1 MRRIDEWSWRVAVV
15 LLAALAAASCIS
27 PPERQSY
34 PLYPGPP
41 LPTAGIAVLR
51 LGDAKVARI
60 DGLTAAQGDWTE
72 VHLLPGRGGP
82 RGKNRLPWLAS
93 PAPGNPTMRSIPPGI
108 RHVVQALTP
117 ATGHAA
123 CAGCSSSSAAPRP
136 PPAQVETTA

>member
-60 DGLTAAQGDWTE
+60 DGLTAAEGDWTE
-72 VHLLPGRGGP
+72 VHLLPGRHRIEWTDRHTEDGSTQAT
-82 RGKNRLPWLAS
+82 LAGRDEIRRIVVELEAGHTYS
-93 PAPGNPTMRSIPPGI
+93 LRS
-108 RHVVQALTP
+108 RHGDALID
-117 ATGHAA
+117 
-123 CAGCSSSSAAPRP
+123 
-136 PPAQVETTA
+136 ETTARPVPALPWTEP

>member
-1 MRRIDEWSWRVAVV
+1 VRRIDEWSWRVAVV

-60 DGLTAAQGDWTE
+60 DGLTAAEGDWTE
-72 VHLLPGRGGP
+72 VHLLPGRHRIEWTDRRAEDGS
-82 RGKNRLPWLAS
+82 NQATLAGRDDIRRIVVELEAGHTYS
-93 PAPGNPTMRSIPPGI
+93 LRS
-108 RHVVQALTP
+108 RHGDALID
-117 ATGHAA
+117 
-123 CAGCSSSSAAPRP
+123 
-136 PPAQVETTA
+136 ETTARPVPALPWTEP

>member
-1 MRRIDEWSWRVAVV
+1 VRRIDEWSWRVAVV

-60 DGLTAAQGDWTE
+60 DGLTAAEGDWTE
-72 VHLLPGRGGP
+72 VHLLPGRHRIEWTDRHAEDGSTQAT
-82 RGKNRLPWLAS
+82 LAGRDDIRRIVVELEAGHTYS
-93 PAPGNPTMRSIPPGI
+93 LRS
-108 RHVVQALTP
+108 RHGDALID
-117 ATGHAA
+117 
-123 CAGCSSSSAAPRP
+123 
-136 PPAQVETTA
+136 ETTARPVPALPWTEP

>member
-72 VHLLPGRGGP
+72 VHLLPGRHRIEWTDRHGEDGSTQATLAG
-82 RGKNRLPWLAS
+82 RDDIRRLVVELEAGHTYS
-93 PAPGNPTMRSIPPGI
+93 LRS
-108 RHVVQALTP
+108 RHGDALID
-117 ATGHAA
+117 
-123 CAGCSSSSAAPRP
+123 
-136 PPAQVETTA
+136 ETTARPVPALPWTEP

>member
-72 VHLLPGRGGP
+72 VHLLPGRHRIEWTDRHGEDGSTQ
-82 RGKNRLPWLAS
+82 AS
-93 PAPGNPTMRSIPPGI
+93 LEGREAIRRVVVDLEAGRTYSLRS
-108 RHVVQALTP
+108 RHDDALID
-117 ATGHAA
+117 
-123 CAGCSSSSAAPRP
+123 
-136 PPAQVETTA
+136 ETTARPVPALPWTEP

>member
-1 MRRIDEWSWRVAVV
+1 VRRIDEWSWRVAVV

-60 DGLTAAQGDWTE
+60 DGLTAAEGDWTE
-72 VHLLPGRGGP
+72 VHLLPGRHRIEWIDRRAEDGS
-82 RGKNRLPWLAS
+82 NQATLAGRDDIRRIVVELEAGHTYS
-93 PAPGNPTMRSIPPGI
+93 LRS
-108 RHVVQALTP
+108 RHGDALID
-117 ATGHAA
+117 
-123 CAGCSSSSAAPRP
+123 
-136 PPAQVETTA
+136 ETTARPVPALPWTEP

>member
-1 MRRIDEWSWRVAVV
+1 VRRIDEWSWRVAVV

-60 DGLTAAQGDWTE
+60 DGLTAAEGDWTE
-72 VHLLPGRGGP
+72 PHRVDRSPCRG
-82 RGKNRLPWLAS
+82 WLDS
-93 PAPGNPTMRSIPPGI
+93 GNPGGS
-108 RHVVQALTP
+108 
-117 ATGHAA
+117 
-123 CAGCSSSSAAPRP
+123 
-136 PPAQVETTA
+136 